1 MYCCN
6 KFDTEYNKDL
16 HDVSEEDEETKKGF
30 EHNLF
35 EDDDHHNL
43 FLCVDTNLII

>member
-6 KFDTEYNKDL
+6 KSDTEYNKDL
-16 HDVSEEDEETKKGF
+16 HDVSEEDEETEKSF

-35 EDDDHHNL
+35 EDDVVS
-43 FLCVDTNLII
+43 FGVET